1 MPASVVIPQLVY
13 DDVTEAIAWL
23 CDAFGFVE
31 RWRAGDHRAQ
41 LEVPGGGC
49 VVVTEPRTSK
59 ALRGQW
65 SVMIRVPDV
74 DAHHQRARAHGATI
88 VSPPSDFP
96 YGERQY
102 AAGDLGGHYWDFTQ
116 SIADLA
122 PEDWGGASGP
132 ALRAAS

>member
-1 MPASVVIPQLVY
+1 MPASVVIPQLIY
-13 DDVTEAIAWL
+13 DDVTEAVAWL

-65 SVMIRVPDV
+65 SVMIRVPDA
-74 DAHHQRARAHGATI
+74 DAHHERARAHGATI
-88 VSPPSDFP
+88 VSPPSNFP

-102 AAGDLGGHYWDFTQ
+102 AAEDLAGHHWDFTQ

-122 PEDWGGASGP
+122 PEDWGGTSGP
-132 ALRAAS
+132 ALLAAS